1 MKKDQLFIVVLACIG
16 LIIIAGSVIADALT
30 FKPINYRDPCYK
42 YKVYANKTNQTKDRM
57 QVIYCM
63 LIVTKF
69 NKSTNIYNIST
80 LSTIKIKNGIIR
92 TN

>member
-1 MKKDQLFIVVLACIG
+1 MKKDQLFLVVLACIG

-42 YKVYANKTNQTKDRM
+42 YKAYANKTNGSKDRM
-57 QVIYCM
+57 QVIYCVW
-63 LIVTKF
+63 VTKV